1 MTGHLCEFL
10 SWYMST
16 YQLFNAIA
24 ILLIEYLEA
33 HDIP

>member
-1 MTGHLCEFL
+1 MTGHLYAFL
-10 SWYMST
+10 SWYTST
-16 YQLFNAIA
+16 YQLFNAIT